1 MSFSE
6 EIKSFEKEYP
16 YQTIRVGRACFR
28 YILAGQ
34 AESPAVVLLNGG
46 MNCSEMWH
54 AYVRALSR
62 SCRVLAFDYPRE
74 LASAE
79 ETVDAIAQ
87 LMEKL
92 GIDRAVLA
100 GASFGGLMA
109 QLIAKRYPQKVR
121 GLGLFSTAALTE
133 ATIKKGR
140 KKYRGYKVL
149 LWVMK
154 RKHLNYEK
162 LKPKLIAASM
172 KQTEQ
177 ESEENRRYIQEM
189 LESMFKDY
197 PKEKDVHITGMMVGL
212 METKPCRKEDFAY
225 LNGNV
230 AMMFPEKDFFSKEEQ
245 QELIDTFPRARIE
258 YVQNGHFGTVL
269 EWERYVE
276 VIERL
281 VQKAQTESH

>member
-6 EIKSFEKEYP
+6 EMKAFEKAYP
-16 YQTIRVGRACFR
+16 YQKIQVGRACFR
-28 YILAGQ
+28 YILAGPAQ
-34 AESPAVVLLNGG
+34 GPAVVLLNGG

-54 AYVRALSR
+54 AYVQALSR

-74 LASAE
+74 LATAE

-87 LMEKL
+87 LMETL

-109 QLIAKRYPQKVR
+109 QLITKRYPQKVR

-133 ATIKKGR
+133 ATIQTGR
-140 KKYRGYKVL
+140 KKYRGYKLL

-162 LKPKLIAASM
+162 LKPKLIAVSM

-177 ESEENRRYIQEM
+177 ESEENRQYIQEM
-189 LESMFKDY
+189 LAYLFKDY
-197 PKEKDVHITGMMVGL
+197 PKEKDIHITGLMVGL
-212 METKPCRKEDFAY
+212 MKTEPCHKEEFAY

-245 QELIDTFPRARIE
+245 QELINTFPGARIE
-258 YVQNGHFGTVL
+258 YVKNGHFGTIL
-269 EWERYVE
+269 EWERYVD
-276 VIERL
+276 VIKGL
-281 VQKAQTESH
+281 L

>member
-6 EIKSFEKEYP
+6 EMKLFEQEYP
-16 YQTIRVGRACFR
+16 YQKIMAGRASFR

-34 AESPAVVLLNGG
+34 AGQPAVVLLNGG

-54 AYVRALSR
+54 KYVPALSR

-74 LASAE
+74 LATAE
-79 ETVDAIAQ
+79 ETADAVAQ

-100 GASFGGLMA
+100 GASFGGFMA
-109 QLIAKRYPQKVR
+109 QLIAKRHPEKVR
-121 GLGLFSTAALTE
+121 GLGLFSSAALAE

-140 KKYRGYKVL
+140 KKYRGYKLL
-149 LWVMK
+149 LWFMK

-162 LKPKLIAASM
+162 LKPKLMAVSM

-177 ESEENRRYIQEM
+177 ESEENKQYIQEM
-189 LESMFKDY
+189 LTYLFKDY
-197 PKEKDVHITGMMVGL
+197 PKEKDIHITGMMVGL
-212 METKPCRKEDFAY
+212 METEPCHQEDFAY

-230 AMMFPEKDFFSKEEQ
+230 AMTFPEKDFFSKEEQ
-245 QELIDTFPRARIE
+245 QDLIETFPGARIE
-258 YVQNGHFGTVL
+258 SVKNGHFGTIL
-269 EWERYVE
+269 EWKRYVA
-276 VIERL
+276 VIKSL
-281 VQKAQTESH
+281 L